1 MTKLLVFLLLVTFAV
16 AVLSARDDDGSYQEG
31 GTYQQ
36 QGDSHQAKCARL
48 LVGDR
53 RDPAPEDAN
62 NCLHE
67 CVIYKKY
74 VGGYRENGACR
85 CC

>member
-16 AVLSARDDDGSYQEG
+16 AVLSARDNDGSYQE